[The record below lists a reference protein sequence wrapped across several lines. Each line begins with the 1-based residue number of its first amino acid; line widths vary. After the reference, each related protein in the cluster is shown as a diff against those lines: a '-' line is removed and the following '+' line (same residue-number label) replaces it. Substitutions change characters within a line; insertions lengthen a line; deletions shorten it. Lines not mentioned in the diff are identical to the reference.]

1 MTEKELLKILNKSTK
16 KRMEFSKKIF
26 IGVSISTLSVA
37 IFSMYMMYITKDL
50 SPMSYLIGA
59 VFAEFATATGFYYW
73 KAKNENVIKIG
84 ESINQEYSMESEE
97 QNYG

>member
-1 MTEKELLKILNKSTK
+1 MTEKELLKILNKSKK

-26 IGVSISTLSVA
+26 IGVSVTTLSVA
-37 IFSMYMMYITKDL
+37 VFSMYMMYVTKDL

-73 KAKNENVIKIG
+73 KAKNENVIKI
-84 ESINQEYSMESEE
+84 ENSNQEED
-97 QNYG
+97 NYERRIS